1 MMFDDNYFV
10 QKPVEVIEMT
20 DEYASSQGRS
30 FLTRREIIEKQNE
43 ESRRL
48 NEEV

>member
-1 MMFDDNYFV
+1 MILDDNYFV

-20 DEYASSQGRS
+20 DEYQGRS
-30 FLTRREIIEKQNE
+30 FLTQREIIEKQNE

-48 NEEV
+48 NEENANI